1 MLLNN
6 ALQHSHELMAR
17 ALKPGDRALDA
28 TAGNGKDT
36 LHLARLI
43 GSTGQ
48 VVAVDI
54 QKQAL
59 DNTQNLLKKE
69 NLINQVQLIEGN
81 HAQMDKLTTG
91 PFQVAVFNL
100 GYLPGGDHEII
111 TEPESTLRALKK
123 VMPMIRP
130 GGLIT
135 LVAYHGHPGGKNELT
150 ALEKFLPS
158 LDQKKVAVLQYSFI
172 NQAGDPPVL
181 FALEV
186 LEGAD
191 CPDR

>member
-1 MLLNN
+1 MLLDN
-6 ALQHSHELMAR
+6 ALQHSQELMAR

-43 GSTGQ
+43 GPAGQ

-59 DNTQNLLKKE
+59 ENTQNLLKKE
-69 NLINQVQLIEGN
+69 NLINRVQLIEGN
-81 HAQMDKLTTG
+81 HARIDELTTG
-91 PFQVAVFNL
+91 TFQVAVFNL

-111 TEPESTLRALKK
+111 TGPDTTLRGLKK
-123 VMPMIRP
+123 IMPMISP
-130 GGLIT
+130 GGVIT
-135 LVAYHGHPGGKNELT
+135 VVAYHGHPGGKNELT
-150 ALEKFLPS
+150 ALEKFLPV

-172 NQAGDPPVL
+172 NQAGNPPVL

-186 LEGAD
+186 LKDAD
-191 CPDR
+191 YPDR